1 MSEQEKKPE
10 ASEHKKLGVEYF
22 NKTWTL
28 LDKEDRKESEK
39 EMMIHLCHASMWHWM
54 NAPECTTTNLSI
66 GYWQLSRVYAVA
78 GEPANAIKYGNIC
91 LQISQHDSVGPFFKA
106 YAHEAIARAAVLG
119 GDNEQALNHLQKAN
133 ELMPQVDEQN
143 GALLIK
149 DLEQLIEAVNDSAS

>member
-28 LDKEDRKESEK
+28 LDKGDRSESEK

-78 GEPANAIKYGNIC
+78 GEPANAFKYGNIC
-91 LQISQHDSVGPFFKA
+91 LHISQDDSVGIFYKA
-106 YAHEAIARAAVLG
+106 YAHEAVARAAMIG
-119 GDNEQALNHLQKAN
+119 GNKEHALLHLQKAN
-133 ELMPQVDEQN
+133 ELMPQIDEKD
-143 GALLIK
+143 GTYLVK
-149 DLEQLIEAVNDSAS
+149 DLEQIIEAVSNHI